1 MITEDIKALIP
12 QRNPIMMVDRLDSVD
27 GDNAVAILT
36 VKVDNY
42 FIEEDGKMA
51 EPGMIE
57 HIAQSASAFA
67 GYRALA
73 EGATE
78 PPVGY
83 IGEIKRFHC
92 YHRPSVGDVMKTTI
106 TMGATVQGVTIIMG
120 ETYVGD
126 EKVADTQMKIYIDE
140 EK

>member
-73 EGATE
+73 
-78 PPVGY
+78 
-83 IGEIKRFHC
+83 
-92 YHRPSVGDVMKTTI
+92 
-106 TMGATVQGVTIIMG
+106 
-120 ETYVGD
+120 
-126 EKVADTQMKIYIDE
+126 
-140 EK
+140 